1 MDQIAI
7 GKFIAQCR
15 KEQGL
20 TQEQLSE
27 KLGVSSKSVSR
38 WENGNTMPDLSMF
51 QTLCSIFNV
60 ELAELLSGKRL
71 TAEERLK
78 KSEENVLLLVA
89 TKSKLQ
95 SLQIL
100 TEILI
105 FAGIIVA
112 ITLTSILAVTTVEKL
127 ITVSVGCFIWGF
139 GMVLRVKLRKALD
152 ILTQNEKGS

>member
-38 WENGNTMPDLSMF
+38 WENGNTMPDMSMF

-71 TAEERLK
+71 TAEERLRN
-78 KSEENVLLLVA
+78 SEENVLLLVA

-95 SLQIL
+95 NLQIL

>member
-38 WENGNTMPDLSMF
+38 WENGNTMPDMSMF
-51 QTLCSIFNV
+51 QTLCSTFDV

-139 GMVLRVKLRKALD
+139 GMALRVKLRKALD
-152 ILTQNEKGS
+152 ILTQTEKGS

>member
-27 KLGVSSKSVSR
+27 RLGVSSKSVSR